1 MSIPTDAEILTLLD
15 RLATHMADELESQWL
30 DFKPWHDA
38 KDDMKVAVE
47 SAVCF
52 ANAEGGVIVFGVA
65 DQTRGRS
72 AAIRGV
78 HGHDLDTWQ
87 RGIYAATVPHLSVDI
102 EELAV
107 PEGTGKLLVVR
118 VPKGPSPPYGTAQ
131 GLFKIRVGKNC
142 MPLYPASFT
151 RDQIR
156 IGAIDWSGQ
165 LAEEVSTTDLDP
177 LEIARA
183 KNILRRIN
191 PDSELLKLD
200 DKAFLVGLGA
210 VRNGKVTHAGLLL
223 FGREQVLTSLCP
235 QHQVH
240 YVHLISD
247 TSVARNDSY
256 RFGLLNILERLEWTF
271 TSPVNPEQELSVG
284 FFKLR
289 IPAFP
294 WEVVREAVLNAVT
307 HRDYSDPGEVLIR
320 HTNRELV
327 VSNPGGFIGGITPQN
342 ILRHEPISRNRTLAA
357 AFEKLRLV
365 EQAGTGRRRIF
376 IPMLSYGKQMP
387 KYETQGER
395 VVLRIFNGSFDQ
407 RLARL
412 VAKWK
417 QQGLEI
423 DLDGLLV
430 LSFLRD
436 HDFVD
441 TVTAAELLQLP
452 RDSTRAVLD
461 QLAQPRTGIL
471 ERRGKTK
478 AASYYLS
485 KGIALDLLG
494 KTAYTKTKGLEPI
507 RYAEM
512 VKAFLADHGAI
523 TPQECRELL
532 GLGESDTA
540 RVEVSRYLKQWSS
553 EKGFLRREGKPPK
566 VIYYPRKKR

>member
-1 MSIPTDAEILTLLD
+1 MSIPNNAEILTLLD
-15 RLATHMADELESQWL
+15 QLATHTADALESQWL
-30 DFKPWHDA
+30 EFKPWQDSR
-38 KDDMKVAVE
+38 DDMKIAVE
-47 SAVCF
+47 YAVCF
-52 ANAEGGVIVFGVA
+52 ANAEGGVIVFGVV
-65 DQTRGRS
+65 DQTRGRVS
-72 AAIRGV
+72 AIRGV
-78 HGHDLDTWQ
+78 LGYDLDTWQ

-107 PEGTGKLLVVR
+107 PEGTGRLLLVR

-131 GLFKIRVGKNC
+131 GLFKTRVGKNC

-156 IGAIDWSGQ
+156 SGAIDWSGQ
-165 LAEEVSTTDLDP
+165 PAEGVSTTDLDP

-191 PDSELLKLD
+191 PDSELLKLED
-200 DKAFLVGLGA
+200 RTFLVGLGA

-223 FGREQVLTSLCP
+223 FGREQALASLCP

-271 TSPVNPEQELSVG
+271 TGPVNPEQELSVG

-327 VSNPGGFIGGITPQN
+327 ISSPGSFIGGITPQN
-342 ILRHEPISRNRTLAA
+342 ILRHEPISRNRTLAE

-365 EQAGTGRRRIF
+365 EQAGIGRRRIF
-376 IPMLSYGKQMP
+376 IP
-387 KYETQGER
+387 
-395 VVLRIFNGSFDQ
+395 
-407 RLARL
+407 
-412 VAKWK
+412 
-417 QQGLEI
+417 
-423 DLDGLLV
+423 
-430 LSFLRD
+430 
-436 HDFVD
+436 
-441 TVTAAELLQLP
+441 
-452 RDSTRAVLD
+452 
-461 QLAQPRTGIL
+461 
-471 ERRGKTK
+471 
-478 AASYYLS
+478 
-485 KGIALDLLG
+485 
-494 KTAYTKTKGLEPI
+494 KTKGLEPI

-512 VKAFLADHGAI
+512 VKAFLADHGSI